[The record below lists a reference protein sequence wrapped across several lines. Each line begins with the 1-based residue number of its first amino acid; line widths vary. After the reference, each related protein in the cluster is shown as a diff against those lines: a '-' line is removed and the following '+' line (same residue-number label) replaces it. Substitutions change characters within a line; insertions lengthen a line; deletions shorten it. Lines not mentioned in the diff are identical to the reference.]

1 MKKYS
6 LFAIFL
12 AMMALLLSACGKM
25 PEDDM
30 KWYPADYA
38 DSAIQSLD
46 ISRTPGKCL
55 EGGVTLY
62 TPQGEWYQ
70 SRWKSGEDAPTVQ
83 AHEPAQGGPP
93 PADGLTVAAL
103 RKLVEQADRWVW
115 EEKGHDT
122 EYHLS
127 GLLYSAESLSIPGA
141 PADFD
146 VRRDL
151 FGLHRGA
158 HRAGQGFQRSRWLYW
173 LCGHPKP
180 QIGVL
185 LRQRRHGDVLSDLYH
200 PVTLKSPAKRR
211 SFLEQLPLRKGGLLP

>member
-1 MKKYS
+1 MKKNAF
-6 LFAIFL
+6 FAL
-12 AMMALLLSACGKM
+12 TLTAALLLMLGGCGKM

-38 DSAIQSLD
+38 DSVIRSLD

-55 EGGVTLY
+55 EGGVTMY

-93 PADGLTVAAL
+93 PADGLTVTAL

-141 PADFD
+141 PADFS
-146 VRRDL
+146 VRRDHTGTYSVSTGEL
-151 FGLHRGA
+151 TELDQNAPEPKGSI
-158 HRAGQGFQRSRWLYW
+158 GFVEIQN
-173 LCGHPKP
+173 PKSEYYY
-180 QIGVL
+180 GN
-185 LRQRRHGDVLSDLYH
+185 GDMLTYYLIYVI
-200 PVTLKSPAKRR
+200 P
-211 SFLEQLPLRKGGLLP
+211 